1 MKIEGK
7 TDKNYLKYLT
17 CLFISQNISAMQY
30 ADEHRQLSTLEYD
43 RRIRTIKANEDEENP
58 INITKIFDSL

>member
-1 MKIEGK
+1 
-7 TDKNYLKYLT
+7 
-17 CLFISQNISAMQY
+17 MQY
-30 ADEHRQLSTLEYD
+30 ADEHRQLSPLEYD